1 MDNVL
6 LVITAAAAIA
16 AAAIAWIRTKP
27 EAGESPE
34 ERVAAEQ
41 RAAQAL
47 RDAVSPISDEV
58 KRTGAAVEQIQ
69 RANGESFV
77 LLRNEATE
85 SARRLRDEMG
95 QQAAAQRTES
105 AEASKTHR
113 EELARALAGQQ
124 QKMVESLE
132 AVRSTVQS
140 RLESL
145 QSSNQQ
151 KLDELK
157 ASNQQKLDELK
168 QENQK
173 KLDEMR
179 GVVDQKLNET
189 LQTRLG
195 EAFKQV
201 SERLE
206 QVHRELGTDLRKTL
220 EGVKTR
226 GVFGEVMLNGLLEEF
241 LHPAQIERNFKPSRT
256 GGETVEFA
264 IRLPGRE
271 EDGADATVFLPI
283 DAKFPKESYERML
296 LHLER
301 GELAD
306 AEFERKQMVG
316 AVLGFAR
323 DIRDKYVKPPRT
335 TNFAVLYLPLES
347 LFAEVLR
354 EPGLIEK
361 LQSEY
366 KVTLASPTTLA
377 AYLNALQM
385 GFRTLAVQKQSAEL
399 MKLLAVTRKQFQMF
413 GGELGKVEAQLNA
426 ARNAIAATVK
436 RTGTLDK
443 RLRTIDAA
451 TEADVQAMLPPGA
464 DEAVADDDS
473 DD

>member
-27 EAGESPE
+27 AAGESTE

-47 RDAVSPISDEV
+47 RDAVSPIADEV

-95 QQAAAQRTES
+95 QQATAQRTEN

-145 QSSNQQ
+145 QS
-151 KLDELK
+151 
-157 ASNQQKLDELK
+157 SNQQKLDELK

-206 QVHRELGTDLRKTL
+206 QVHRELGQVQNLATGVTDLRKTL

-226 GVFGEVMLNGLLEEF
+226 GVFGEVMLKALLEDF
-241 LHPAQIERNFKPSRT
+241 LNPAQIELNFRPSRMSN
-256 GGETVEFA
+256 ESVEFA
-264 IRLPGRE
+264 IRLPGRD
-271 EDGADATVFLPI
+271 EDGNDATVFLPI

-296 LHLER
+296 HHLER
-301 GELAD
+301 GEV
-306 AEFERKQMVG
+306 AEAAVERKEMLDS
-316 AVLGFAR
+316 VLGFAR

-347 LFAEVLR
+347 LFAEVAR
-354 EPGLIEK
+354 EPGFIEK
-361 LQSEY
+361 LQAEHR
-366 KVTLASPTTLA
+366 VTLASPTTLG

-413 GGELGKVEAQLNA
+413 GSELAKVEQQLNT
-426 ARNAIAATVK
+426 ARNSIAATVK

-443 RLRTIDAA
+443 RLRAIDAA
-451 TEADVQAMLPPGA
+451 TEADVQTMLPPGA